1 MASDRP
7 AAGHLIQL
15 KGTVRVD
22 AAAVIDIGRN
32 ALIVTLML
40 SGPMLIA
47 GLLIGLFV
55 GVFQAVTQ
63 IHEMTLTF
71 IPKILV
77 MVLVFLAM
85 LPWMLL
91 KMVEYTAMVFN
102 MIAKVAGH

>member
-1 MASDRP
+1 MIDAS
-7 AAGHLIQL
+7 
-15 KGTVRVD
+15 T
-22 AAAVIDIGRN
+22 VIDIGRQ
-32 ALIVTLML
+32 AMWVTLVI

-47 GLLIGLFV
+47 GLVVGLVV

-77 MVLVFLAM
+77 MVLVFILL

-91 KMVEYTAMVFN
+91 KIVEYTASIFD
-102 MIAKVAGH
+102 MITKVVQ

>member
-1 MASDRP
+1 M
-7 AAGHLIQL
+7 
-15 KGTVRVD
+15 D
-22 AAAVIDIGRN
+22 AAAVIDMGRN

-40 SGPMLIA
+40 AGPMLIA
-47 GLLIGLFV
+47 GLLIGLLV

-91 KMVEYTAMVFN
+91 KLVEYTSMIFN
-102 MIAKVAGH
+102 MIAKVAG

>member
-1 MASDRP
+1 M
-7 AAGHLIQL
+7 
-15 KGTVRVD
+15 D
-22 AAAVIDIGRN
+22 AAAVIDIGRE

-47 GLLIGLFV
+47 GLLIGLLV

-85 LPWMLL
+85 LPWMLMKL
-91 KMVEYTAMVFN
+91 MEYPSAVFN
-102 MIAKVAGH
+102 LASKAGGQ

>member
-1 MASDRP
+1 
-7 AAGHLIQL
+7 
-15 KGTVRVD
+15 VD
-22 AAAVIDIGRN
+22 ATEVIDIGRN
-32 ALIVTLML
+32 ALIITLIL

-47 GLLIGLFV
+47 GLLIGLLV

-77 MVLVFLAM
+77 MVLVFLAL

-91 KMVEYTAMVFN
+91 KMVEYTTGVFN
-102 MIAKVAGH
+102 LISKAAG

>member
-1 MASDRP
+1 MN
-7 AAGHLIQL
+7 AAE
-15 KGTVRVD
+15 
-22 AAAVIDIGRN
+22 VIDIGRD
-32 ALIVTLML
+32 ALIVTLLL

-47 GLLIGLFV
+47 GLLIGLIV

-77 MVLVFLAM
+77 MLLVFLAT

-91 KMVEYTAMVFN
+91 KLVEYSAAVFN
-102 MIAKVAGH
+102 LISKVTP